1 MTGGGPMSFS
11 SSVKDEVAK
20 IKVKD
25 NLDRQNLESYQ
36 LNTLNNLITKI
47 NKELNPI
54 VVQSSKLVN
63 NEDLILDLIEIKNE
77 YLNESVKFAKLKR
90 KIIKKIIKMKNKNEI
105 VLIYR
110 RYVLGMKLTEVAKSM
125 KITYKWAQVL
135 HQRGVNSFKSVV

>member
-1 MTGGGPMSFS
+1 MDELNEILVFKEKMKILQEEI
-11 SSVKDEVAK
+11 VK
-20 IKVKD
+20 
-25 NLDRQNLESYQ
+25 LE
-36 LNTLNNLITKI
+36 TLITKI

-63 NEDLILDLIEIKNE
+63 NEDLILELIEMKNE
-77 YLNESVKFAKLKR
+77 YLNESVEFAKLKR
-90 KIIKKIIKMKNKNEI
+90 KIIKKIIKMENKNEI

-135 HQRGVNSFKSVV
+135 HKRGVNSFNNIV

>member
-1 MTGGGPMSFS
+1 MDELNEILVFKEKMKILQEEI
-11 SSVKDEVAK
+11 VK
-20 IKVKD
+20 
-25 NLDRQNLESYQ
+25 LE
-36 LNTLNNLITKI
+36 TLITKI

-54 VVQSSKLVN
+54 VVQTSKLVN
-63 NEDLILDLIEIKNE
+63 NEDLILELIEMKNE

-90 KIIKKIIKMKNKNEI
+90 KIIKKIIKMENKNEI

-135 HQRGVNSFKSVV
+135 HKRGVNSFKNIV

>member
-1 MTGGGPMSFS
+1 MDELNEILVFKEKMKILQEEI
-11 SSVKDEVAK
+11 VK
-20 IKVKD
+20 
-25 NLDRQNLESYQ
+25 LE
-36 LNTLNNLITKI
+36 TLITKI

-54 VVQSSKLVN
+54 VVQSSKMVN
-63 NEDLILDLIEIKNE
+63 NEDLILELIEMKNE

-90 KIIKKIIKMKNKNEI
+90 KIIKKIIKMENKNEI

-135 HQRGVNSFKSVV
+135 HKRGVNSFNNIV

>member
-1 MTGGGPMSFS
+1 MDELNAILVFKEKMKILQEEI
-11 SSVKDEVAK
+11 VK
-20 IKVKD
+20 
-25 NLDRQNLESYQ
+25 LE
-36 LNTLNNLITKI
+36 TLITKI

-54 VVQSSKLVN
+54 VVQTSRKVN
-63 NEDLILDLIEIKNE
+63 NEDLILELIEMKNE
-77 YLNESVKFAKLKR
+77 YLNKSVEFAKLKR

-135 HQRGVNSFKSVV
+135 HKRGVNSYKNIV

>member
-1 MTGGGPMSFS
+1 MDELNEILVFKEKMKILQEEI
-11 SSVKDEVAK
+11 VK
-20 IKVKD
+20 
-25 NLDRQNLESYQ
+25 LE
-36 LNTLNNLITKI
+36 TLITKI

-54 VVQSSKLVN
+54 VVQTSRKVN
-63 NEDLILDLIEIKNE
+63 NEDLILELIEMKNE
-77 YLNESVKFAKLKR
+77 YLNKNVEFAKLKR

-135 HQRGVNSFKSVV
+135 HQRGVNSFKNIV

>member
-1 MTGGGPMSFS
+1 MDELNEILVFKEKMKILQEEI
-11 SSVKDEVAK
+11 VK
-20 IKVKD
+20 
-25 NLDRQNLESYQ
+25 LE
-36 LNTLNNLITKI
+36 TLITKI

-54 VVQSSKLVN
+54 VVQTSRKVN
-63 NEDLILDLIEIKNE
+63 NEDLILELIEMKNE
-77 YLNESVKFAKLKR
+77 YLNKSVEFAKLKR

-135 HQRGVNSFKSVV
+135 HKRGVNSFKNVV

>member
-1 MTGGGPMSFS
+1 MSLKAVMDELNEILVFKEKMKILQEEI
-11 SSVKDEVAK
+11 VK
-20 IKVKD
+20 
-25 NLDRQNLESYQ
+25 LE
-36 LNTLNNLITKI
+36 TLITKI

-54 VVQSSKLVN
+54 VVQTSRKVN
-63 NEDLILDLIEIKNE
+63 NEDLILELIEMKNE
-77 YLNESVKFAKLKR
+77 YLNKSVEFAKLKR

-135 HQRGVNSFKSVV
+135 HKRGVNSFKNVV

>member
-1 MTGGGPMSFS
+1 MSLKAVMDELNEILVFKEKMKILQEEI
-11 SSVKDEVAK
+11 VK
-20 IKVKD
+20 
-25 NLDRQNLESYQ
+25 LE
-36 LNTLNNLITKI
+36 TLITKI

-63 NEDLILDLIEIKNE
+63 NEDLILELIEMKNE
-77 YLNESVKFAKLKR
+77 YLNESVEFAKLKR
-90 KIIKKIIKMKNKNEI
+90 KIIKKIIKMENKNEI

-135 HQRGVNSFKSVV
+135 HKRGVNSFNNIV

>member
-1 MTGGGPMSFS
+1 MSLKAVMDELNEILVFKEKMKILQEEI
-11 SSVKDEVAK
+11 VK
-20 IKVKD
+20 
-25 NLDRQNLESYQ
+25 LE
-36 LNTLNNLITKI
+36 TLITKI

-63 NEDLILDLIEIKNE
+63 NEDLILELIEMKNE
-77 YLNESVKFAKLKR
+77 YLNESVEFAKLKR
-90 KIIKKIIKMKNKNEI
+90 KIIKKIIKMEKKNEI

-135 HQRGVNSFKSVV
+135 HQRGVNSYKNVV

>member
-1 MTGGGPMSFS
+1 MDELNEILVFKEKMKILQEEI
-11 SSVKDEVAK
+11 VK
-20 IKVKD
+20 
-25 NLDRQNLESYQ
+25 LE
-36 LNTLNNLITKI
+36 TLITKI

-54 VVQSSKLVN
+54 VVQTSRKVN
-63 NEDLILDLIEIKNE
+63 NEDLILELIEMKNE
-77 YLNESVKFAKLKR
+77 YLNKNVEFAKLKR

-135 HQRGVNSFKSVV
+135 HKRGVNSFKNVV

>member
-1 MTGGGPMSFS
+1 MSLKAVMDELNEILVFKEKMKILQEEI
-11 SSVKDEVAK
+11 VK
-20 IKVKD
+20 
-25 NLDRQNLESYQ
+25 LE
-36 LNTLNNLITKI
+36 TLITKI

-63 NEDLILDLIEIKNE
+63 NEDLILELIEMKNE

-90 KIIKKIIKMKNKNEI
+90 KIIKKIIKMENKNEI

-135 HQRGVNSFKSVV
+135 HKRGVNSFNNIV

>member
-1 MTGGGPMSFS
+1 MDELNEILVFKEKMKILQEEI
-11 SSVKDEVAK
+11 VK
-20 IKVKD
+20 
-25 NLDRQNLESYQ
+25 LE
-36 LNTLNNLITKI
+36 TLITKI

-54 VVQSSKLVN
+54 VVQTSKLVN
-63 NEDLILDLIEIKNE
+63 NEDLILELIEMKNE
-77 YLNESVKFAKLKR
+77 YLNKSVEFAKLKR

-135 HQRGVNSFKSVV
+135 HQRGVNSFKNIV

>member
-1 MTGGGPMSFS
+1 MDELNEILVFKEKMKILQEEI
-11 SSVKDEVAK
+11 VK
-20 IKVKD
+20 
-25 NLDRQNLESYQ
+25 LE
-36 LNTLNNLITKI
+36 TLITKI

-54 VVQSSKLVN
+54 VVQTSRKVN
-63 NEDLILDLIEIKNE
+63 NEDLILELIEMKNE
-77 YLNESVKFAKLKR
+77 YLNKSVEFAKLKR

-135 HQRGVNSFKSVV
+135 HKRGVNSFKNIV

>member
-1 MTGGGPMSFS
+1 MDELNEILVFKEKMKILQEEI
-11 SSVKDEVAK
+11 VK
-20 IKVKD
+20 
-25 NLDRQNLESYQ
+25 LE
-36 LNTLNNLITKI
+36 TLITKI

-63 NEDLILDLIEIKNE
+63 NEDLILELIEMKNE
-77 YLNESVKFAKLKR
+77 YLNESVEFAKLKR
-90 KIIKKIIKMKNKNEI
+90 KIIKKIIKMEKKNEI

-135 HQRGVNSFKSVV
+135 HQRGVNSYKNIV